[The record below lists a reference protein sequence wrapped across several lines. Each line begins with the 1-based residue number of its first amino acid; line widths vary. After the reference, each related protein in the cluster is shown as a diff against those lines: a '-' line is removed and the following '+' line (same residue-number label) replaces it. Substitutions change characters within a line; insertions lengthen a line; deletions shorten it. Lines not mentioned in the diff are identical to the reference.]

1 MIVYKSIFSTI
12 EVEPEKRLLN
22 AAWLK
27 ASVDLN
33 QEEVKS
39 EIRRIL
45 DYVKEYSITSIIVD
59 SRNYPFR
66 ENATLQE
73 WINHTFM
80 LQIIDSGI
88 TRYAFI
94 VESKVK
100 TILDDFEDIDEDGL
114 VVEYFTDPE
123 LAHKWAIS

>member
-1 MIVYKSIFSTI
+1 VWFI
-12 EVEPEKRLLN
+12 
-22 AAWLK
+22 
-27 ASVDLN
+27 ASKDLN

-80 LQIIDSGI
+80 GQIIDSGVR
-88 TRYAFI
+88 RYAI
-94 VESKVK
+94 VVETKIK
-100 TILDDFEDIDEDGL
+100 NTLDDFENQGEIGL
-114 VVEYFTDPE
+114 EVEYFTDTE
-123 LAHKWAIS
+123 HAKKWAIS